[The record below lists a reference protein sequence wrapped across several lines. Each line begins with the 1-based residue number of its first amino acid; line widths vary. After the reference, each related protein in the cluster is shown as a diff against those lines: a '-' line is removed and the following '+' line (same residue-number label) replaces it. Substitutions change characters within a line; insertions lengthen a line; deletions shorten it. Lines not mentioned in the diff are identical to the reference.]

1 MPPETLEATDPMRA
15 FVEAVNHNEPA
26 ALATVVRS
34 QAEGAPP
41 VTAKLVVWTDGRV
54 LGSLGP
60 NVDAAVI
67 ADARQ
72 ALREGTSRSFIYPK
86 PTGGRTRRAERTAQF
101 EVYVEVVKPP
111 TLLVVGAG
119 HVGGFVAK
127 LGKLV
132 GMQVAIIDDRPEF
145 ANRERFP
152 EADQIICEDFVPA
165 IRSFPIDETT
175 FIVVVTR
182 GHKQDET
189 SVREV
194 INSKAAYIGMIG
206 SRRRAG
212 AVLKLLRDS
221 GVSREALDRVRTP
234 IGLDI
239 GAETP
244 EEIAVSVIG
253 EIIMT
258 RLGGTGRPLSAIEK
272 VAFRDE

>member
-1 MPPETLEATDPMRA
+1 MAMTETVDPLRA
-15 FVEAVNHNEPA
+15 FVEAVNRNEPV
-26 ALATVVRS
+26 ALATVVNRRS
-34 QAEGAPP
+34 AEGPDP
-41 VTAKLVVWTDGRV
+41 TAKMAVWADGRT
-54 LGSLGP
+54 LGSLGTA
-60 NVDAAVI
+60 VDAEVVP
-67 ADARQ
+67 DALA
-72 ALREGTSRSFIYPK
+72 ALAKGTSQSFIYPK
-86 PTGGRTRRAERTAQF
+86 TGGPRTRRAEQAAEF

-132 GMQVAIIDDRPEF
+132 GMQVAVIDDRPEF

-152 EADQIICEDFVPA
+152 EADRIICEDFIPA
-165 IRSFPIDETT
+165 LRAFPIDAGT
-175 FIVVVTR
+175 FVVVVTR

-194 INSKAAYIGMIG
+194 IASEAGYIGMIG

-221 GVSREALDRVRTP
+221 GVPRAALERVRTP

-244 EEIAVSVIG
+244 EEIAVSIVA

-258 RLGGTGRPLSAIEK
+258 RLGGTGRPLSQVEK
-272 VAFRDE
+272 VAFLDE

>member
-1 MPPETLEATDPMRA
+1 MSPETPEAAAAMRA
-15 FVEAVNHNEPA
+15 FVEAVNRNEPV

-34 QAEGAPP
+34 QAEGAPAP
-41 VTAKLVVWTDGRV
+41 TAKLVVWADGRV
-54 LGSLGP
+54 MGTLGQTADG
-60 NVDAAVI
+60 AVI
-67 ADARQ
+67 ADARH
-72 ALREGTSRSFIYPK
+72 ALREGTSQSFIYPK
-86 PTGGRTRRAERTAQF
+86 PPGARTRRAERAAQF
-101 EVYVEVVKPP
+101 EVYVEVVRPP
-111 TLLVVGAG
+111 TRLGVGAG

-127 LGKLV
+127 LGKMV
-132 GMQVAIIDDRPEF
+132 GMQVAVIDDRSDF

-165 IRSFPIDETT
+165 LRSFSIDETT

-194 INSKAAYIGMIG
+194 VESKAAYIGMIG

-212 AVLKLLRDS
+212 AVMKLLRDS
-221 GVSREALDRVRTP
+221 GIPREALARVRTP

-244 EEIAVSVIG
+244 EEI
-253 EIIMT
+253 
-258 RLGGTGRPLSAIEK
+258 
-272 VAFRDE
+272 